1 MSDGHSSP
9 LLLVR
14 PFSRPLVLLPAYSV
28 CIGRYS
34 CTLLSRPSTSSFS
47 HEGGGGDFFPLTDGR
62 AFKDGQTGMKAS
74 EEEKNGRSVT
84 HSRTTAI
91 HHGREEK
98 DIMEGQEGVRRGK
111 DKDCTDSHPG
121 GGGTSI
127 SRAAVSLWWRLCHL
141 EVGLRSPR
149 GC

>member
-47 HEGGGGDFFPLTDGR
+47 HEGGAGDFFPLTDGR
-62 AFKDGQTGMKAS
+62 AFKDGQTGMKAYRRKRKTDGRS
-74 EEEKNGRSVT
+74 LIHGQPRFTTDGKRRILWRVKKGSGEEKT
-84 HSRTTAI
+84 RTALI
-91 HHGREEK
+91 LIQGEEGLRFRELLC
-98 DIMEGQEGVRRGK
+98 R
-111 DKDCTDSHPG
+111 CG
-121 GGGTSI
+121 GGCVI
-127 SRAAVSLWWRLCHL
+127 WRW
-141 EVGLRSPR
+141 G
-149 GC
+149 